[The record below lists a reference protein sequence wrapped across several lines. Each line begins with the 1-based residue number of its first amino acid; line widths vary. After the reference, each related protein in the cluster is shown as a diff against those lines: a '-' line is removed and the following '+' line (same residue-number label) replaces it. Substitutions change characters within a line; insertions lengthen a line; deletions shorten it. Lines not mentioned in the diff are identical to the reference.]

1 MMFIKY
7 NNLAFLRLDALGIPP
22 DKIGIDDSE
31 EATECYFNINDQIIS
46 IFGMDESFE
55 EQQAKKEVIARLKL
69 KFIINGNK
77 SLRTEWK
84 IKELDIESNDNQT
97 KILGALEREL
107 GMISQSVGNGIIDI
121 KQYSIHQYLV
131 AKNTLKNGR

>member
-1 MMFIKY
+1 MFIKY

-22 DKIGIDDSE
+22 DKVGIDDSKNGM
-31 EATECYFNINDQIIS
+31 ECYCNINDQIIS

-55 EQQAKKEVIARLKL
+55 EQQNKKEEIAKMKL
-69 KFIINGNK
+69 DFIINGKK
-77 SLRTEWK
+77 SLRTSWR
-84 IKELDIESNDNQT
+84 IKELEVVNPENKV
-97 KILGALEREL
+97 KILGDLEKEL
-107 GMISQSVGNGIIDI
+107 GIISQSVGSGIIDI